1 VNLKQSNTNTVW
13 TWSAHAEARAWW
25 PVARVSGSCCDVS
38 LRFIVRSQARWF
50 AALLE
55 RSGGLL
61 GLIVSLYL
69 KTMFCVHNPAQCFST
84 GCIVHTKVYQNF
96 PGVYHRDGVYRS
108 VPDVCS
114 PRTVTSPHIQC
125 SLAQC
130 ANLSQALKSY
140 TGECKLSLFSR
151 LFVGNVGQVT
161 ITYPS

>member
-1 VNLKQSNTNTVW
+1 MFKKEKSYLACYHPTTIQCTCRLTWNRREDYKAWCRLQFTFKKLECSSSVLVN
-13 TWSAHAEARAWW
+13 
-25 PVARVSGSCCDVS
+25 RVYRTPQGVP
-38 LRFIVRSQARWF
+38 
-50 AALLE
+50 E
-55 RSGGLL
+55 
-61 GLIVSLYL
+61 
-69 KTMFCVHNPAQCFST
+69 
-84 GCIVHTKVYQNF
+84 F